1 MLARELGVMS
11 SIKPVGKK
19 RASSPVA
26 PGTKR
31 SRVSVAA
38 MESSFEEETEETS
51 EMDMSQLASQ
61 DLQVAEQKSKISNP
75 QVSIVLIVS
84 AATVCVSGFVQRE
97 ADVGVIERIQLTDF
111 MCHRKLDVPL
121 SPNVNFILGRN
132 GSE

>member
-1 MLARELGVMS
+1 MFVSLHRYNYSACALDSHVLARELGVMS

-31 SRVSVAA
+31 SRVSVGA

-61 DLQVAEQKSKISNP
+61 DIQEAEQKSKIRIP
-75 QVSIVLIVS
+75 QVSIVLS
-84 AATVCVSGFVQRE
+84 VCSNC
-97 ADVGVIERIQLTDF
+97 
-111 MCHRKLDVPL
+111 MC
-121 SPNVNFILGRN
+121 
-132 GSE
+132 